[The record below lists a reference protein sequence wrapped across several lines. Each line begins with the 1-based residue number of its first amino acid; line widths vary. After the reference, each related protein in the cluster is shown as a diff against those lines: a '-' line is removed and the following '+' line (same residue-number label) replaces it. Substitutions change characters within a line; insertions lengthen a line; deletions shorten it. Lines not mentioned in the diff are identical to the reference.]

1 MGFGPT
7 NERVKGNPD
16 FTFGTFSKKTLED
29 DLTKSYE
36 EMLSNPR
43 KKLITL
49 GLNNSGINDYQHN
62 AYIVNTWEDPVFTKG
77 NQ

>member
-1 MGFGPT
+1 
-7 NERVKGNPD
+7 
-16 FTFGTFSKKTLED
+16 
-29 DLTKSYE
+29 
-36 EMLSNPR
+36 MLSNPR